1 MYNFLSLLIGFLIA
15 VMVYFNGQLSG
26 NIGNYSALVIIH
38 IIGLVSISAI
48 MLIKKVKISFK
59 NNLPLYLYSA
69 GAITTFT
76 VLINNITYSEIGVA
90 LPVALGLLGQSITSI
105 IFDEFGLLGMPKVK
119 FNNKKLIGLAII
131 IAGICIMTFL

>member
-15 VMVYFNGQLSG
+15 VMVYANGLLSEG
-26 NIGNYSALVIIH
+26 MGNYSSLVIIH
-38 IIGLVSISAI
+38 IIGLISISAF
-48 MLIKKVKISFK
+48 LVIKKVKVSFR

-76 VLINNITYSEIGVA
+76 VLINNMTYSKIGVA

-105 IFDEFGLLGMPKVK
+105 IFDQFGLLGMPKIK
-119 FNNKKLIGLAII
+119 FNKKKLIGLGII
-131 IAGICIMTFL
+131 TVGVCLMTF